1 MDAQSPSKRFTRGI
15 PLHVENSVE
24 RPSFSLGLTQ
34 DFGEVS
40 GSMSKSN
47 TMQEIKSKLKNNPIR
62 LEGMS
67 AKSKQSNIK
76 IVEGGKKDQ
85 SATGSSKGK
94 KKQLIIQ
101 KRMQKERKLLFLAY
115 WSIMSKI
122 IYAFFQAVKF
132 LGKREPTRIPHM
144 QCYTNIEVMKVL
156 ATKLTISQYKEF
168 CGTTCFAQLS
178 SIRRCH
184 VQAQL
189 IRCMFLREIEGSS
202 KDAILIHVNG
212 TTLRFTIRDFA
223 IISGLKCSDNEKDFV
238 FNTEEPN
245 KIILQYFGVEKA
257 ITKSQLVEKF
267 DNKVWGDNDD
277 DAVKFAILFYIHSFI
292 LSEKPTST
300 VIDRKD
306 FDLVESGRYID
317 YPWGKKAFDLL
328 ILHLHTKIKHDRKY
342 FRLYGFL
349 LALQVWFYECCSNFD
364 EEIVVKVSHHIP
376 RILNWKTKKDF
387 PRLSYFTK
395 GMFRDDNNPL
405 VFKNITPTPMELK
418 ILELPPEYVQSDSSP
433 TETAAANASDDDFQ
447 DPPCP
452 INNKGK
458 EKVDSCLSPPKKKSR
473 QTVTPIQ
480 KKTTPRVISKQPCLI
495 KSPQRPNVAKR
506 PKSPL
511 PKRQAK
517 KHANVPSYTGIKQ
530 NVEIK
535 SSVPFE
541 IPSTSKSHDFS
552 ISRDEFDQFKLSME
566 KQFTDLRNFI
576 ENNFKVVLDS
586 IKSKN
591 AEDKKVV
598 RVSVPSST
606 PDVSIHQSKLH
617 SPAGQSAFSPLV
629 QQFSNPEPQGHNNSG
644 VLINFKVQN
653 TSNIFEVQNN
663 SKKENC
669 EDVPIEVVKEGSQ
682 FMDDQTDFNNSSFQD
697 LLNVIHDQTEKM
709 EKEEFSDT
717 NKAGSSN
724 VNELVVEEVLMPPAP
739 LQMVHDDQPNIN
751 PERSMVLH
759 PLLVV
764 DEHTPLPIHKE
775 RRPGPFNTS
784 PYVTSFGS
792 AVDNI
797 LIHVNINEI
806 FHWILI
812 VVSINDRSIQI
823 YDSLRGGALHDSS
836 VENEIKKYAQLVPMY
851 LSKSDFYG
859 KKGIDIS
866 SHPKYKSH
874 SECDSFEM
882 IYVNDIPQQDA
893 RSLDCGLYVAAYADH
908 ISNENVVPKFF
919 DSEFTRIQYA
929 SLLWNYGV
937 QKIQAD
943 ATNDSEAPERPTR
956 IHRDCD
962 SSEKITIN

>member
-34 DFGEVS
+34 DFREVS

-85 SATGSSKGK
+85 PAAGSSKKGK

-115 WSIMSKI
+115 WSM
-122 IYAFFQAVKF
+122 
-132 LGKREPTRIPHM
+132 M
-144 QCYTNIEVMKVL
+144 
-156 ATKLTISQYKEF
+156 
-168 CGTTCFAQLS
+168 
-178 SIRRCH
+178 RCH

-223 IISGLKCSDNEKDFV
+223 IISGLKCSDNKKDFV

-245 KIILQYFGVEKA
+245 RIILQYFGVEKA

-292 LSEKPTST
+292 LSEEPTST

-328 ILHLHTKIKHDRKY
+328 ILHLHTKIKHDGKS
-342 FRLYGFL
+342 FKL
-349 LALQVWFYECCSNFD
+349 
-364 EEIVVKVSHHIP
+364 
-376 RILNWKTKKDF
+376 ILNWKTKKDF
-387 PRLSYFTK
+387 PRLSYFAK
-395 GMFRDDNNPL
+395 GMFRDDNNP
-405 VFKNITPTPMELK
+405 VRT
-418 ILELPPEYVQSDSSP
+418 Q
-433 TETAAANASDDDFQ
+433 
-447 DPPCP
+447 
-452 INNKGK
+452 
-458 EKVDSCLSPPKKKSR
+458 
-473 QTVTPIQ
+473 VT
-480 KKTTPRVISKQPCLI
+480 
-495 KSPQRPNVAKR
+495 
-506 PKSPL
+506 
-511 PKRQAK
+511 
-517 KHANVPSYTGIKQ
+517 
-530 NVEIK
+530 
-535 SSVPFE
+535 
-541 IPSTSKSHDFS
+541 DFS
-552 ISRDEFDQFKLSME
+552 ISRDEFDQFKLS
-566 KQFTDLRNFI
+566 
-576 ENNFKVVLDS
+576 
-586 IKSKN
+586 
-591 AEDKKVV
+591 KVV
-598 RVSVPSST
+598 RVSAPSST
-606 PDVSIHQSKLH
+606 PEVSIHQSNLH
-617 SPAGQSAFSPLV
+617 SPAGQSAFRPLV
-629 QQFSNPEPQGHNNSG
+629 HQFNNLEPQGHNNSG
-644 VLINFKVQN
+644 VPINFKVQN
-653 TSNIFEVQNN
+653 N
-663 SKKENC
+663 SEKENC

-682 FMDDQTDFNNSSFQD
+682 FMDDQRDFNNSSFQD

-709 EKEEFSDT
+709 EKEEFTDT

-724 VNELVVEEVLMPPAP
+724 VNELVVEEVLMCPAP

-751 PERSMVLH
+751 PERSMVLY
-759 PLLVV
+759 PLLAV
-764 DEHTPLPIHKE
+764 DEHTPLPIHRE

-792 AVDNI
+792 ESGSSSRFHFSFDLKHPFVAMSDLERMAKKSDTKRTIQNKNWFYRLAYKNQLFDDSHVDVILYYIRKRAKYSDTNAFSFITVDCNFSNLITNVWDAYYNFESNINKESTEESIIEYINGYKMHVARPWHIVDNI
-797 LIHVNINEI
+797 LIPVN
-806 FHWILI
+806 
-812 VVSINDRSIQI
+812 I

-836 VENEIKKYAQLVPMY
+836 VENEIKKYALISIY

-859 KKGIDIS
+859 KKGIEIS

-893 RSLDCGLYVAAYADH
+893 RSLDCGLYVAAYTDH
-908 ISNENVVPKFF
+908 ISNGNGVPNSF

-937 QKIQAD
+937 P
-943 ATNDSEAPERPTR
+943 SRC
-956 IHRDCD
+956 H
-962 SSEKITIN
+962 